1 MIAKA
6 SRQNET
12 LGWETALYIET
23 IIIPS
28 NTKMHGRKKAENR
41 FRQALSV
48 KTWRGEKFAV
58 MTLLFSLTHSKAI
71 MKKWYY
77 TLKTLQV
84 CKDSILYIPL
94 KHRAQVIDY
103 FNRERPTV
111 RVLLRECRRFT
122 SDPRSFRISY

>member
-1 MIAKA
+1 
-6 SRQNET
+6 
-12 LGWETALYIET
+12 
-23 IIIPS
+23 
-28 NTKMHGRKKAENR
+28 MHGRKKAENR

-48 KTWRGEKFAV
+48 KTWRREKFAV

-111 RVLLRECRRFT
+111 RVLLRGV
-122 SDPRSFRISY
+122 SSIH